1 MVMPPN
7 QRYKAVAPEPVN
19 WWDRIRSLGGI
30 GPGRNILPMARMY
43 RDALPDMWANFRD
56 TAPQQVTSVNPLTG
70 EFWRS
75 ALEISKGQAMPVL
88 QRAAELPAIKA
99 LGTWGEIVEP
109 GAAAAFANVP
119 GLRKPGVV
127 ERQRQLR
134 EAGYGPLES
143 VQAAY
148 RQAKG
153 AGEIPWWQSAG
164 VEAVLDPVEL
174 IPGVGIAG
182 GVTKLGLG
190 AGRAGLRAAT
200 GVAAREAAEAAAE
213 AAARE
218 ARVVA
223 PMLEATPR
231 QVGRDVAGLFPAPPK
246 PPMEPVQAPLDP
258 SVMART
264 AQQLE
269 FPPALDPS
277 PRFMPD
283 QPLFRNLGVQSQFP
297 EQRVLPGM
305 LEETAERIGM
315 DPSIRVPGMLEEI
328 ARLDPMEQAT
338 RDQLQRWI
346 AGTKVSYPREVFRP
360 QKGLIPPGRTPALQA
375 VPEGIVPEG
384 IVPEGIVP
392 EGPPPPRGP
401 AVPEGAIPE
410 DVRPPAPPSRWNKFM
425 QQWHDKYWVSR
436 GFRGGVGALKRIK
449 PDKADEIS
457 ELNFNVLVNQ
467 HPQIGP
473 MAMIEAD
480 DVQKIAG
487 VRAPG
492 LAERKDF
499 IDLVG
504 KMQAIRHAPEV
515 FMEFPGRNIYGQ
527 YKKADFEPGGLLDTE
542 LKNLGRDAAESEQL
556 YQELTE
562 AADEFRLAYK
572 KIRDENVA
580 EGFYSQELSDLLQ
593 NRYPWYS
600 PIHLIDRD
608 YAPGEISRW
617 VQDAKIPLKRLT
629 EEGTEG
635 LLANPMET
643 LRKTLISH
651 KHRILTNKI
660 KRTMI
665 EDAKYA
671 NHPGLR
677 EITDPSEAA
686 RLLKGAADVGD
697 IPLERGGIKGE
708 INYEAMFRRKEDP
721 KNALSYFDPNE
732 PGVKKVVEVGEDL
745 YNEAQFL
752 YHFKDARNILTGFNS
767 WRKALLVSYNP
778 AFALANTLNDTLV
791 AFFSRGIMP
800 WQSFSKLKKTL
811 LDMQTDPLGRL
822 YMVTGGRGKFY
833 EKDPLDAIREAA
845 GDPRTPWAKA
855 IKDIP
860 RMIKGRRAEE
870 YSPAQLADDAKVIK
884 DAGGDPSTATEAVR
898 KINAGWNRFIK
909 QPLERVGQSGELA
922 PRMVAFENKMNEL
935 APGWA
940 DELYVL
946 RPGKWLQRMGIRLK
960 VRTPRDKLPVS
971 DPDYRTPIQMR
982 DEVYRLSEL
991 PAARAAVND
1000 ATEATINFSRGGSKI
1015 KMLNDYIL
1023 FLNPAMEGMKM
1034 LYRPGQ
1040 AQGYLRYS
1048 SRLASVSAGQL
1059 GLTYYNM
1066 QYPEYFDIPL
1076 HERLTSVVVMLPS
1089 SEKDSY
1095 GNPVPRR
1102 VNIIPKTRE
1111 FSVLLG
1117 SATYMMEKLYADSPV
1132 ETGTFIK
1139 TLIPEVTPLSMTK
1152 TGFPL
1157 PPLPEAAESTAEII
1171 TGYDFYRNRDIVP
1184 EHLKNLPAPEQY
1196 QPWTSPVLKDLSDS
1210 FGDQVPDSLESP
1222 IMLDKLFETF
1232 GGGVLR
1238 EGLNAVD
1245 LIYDLIKGGSE
1256 PTIQELADEYDSI
1269 DSAVDRKSYMTAL
1282 TPEQRKDVLTE
1293 VERPTRSIG
1302 GVFRKLPGLGGMGR
1316 RVYKDYGGEIRR
1328 TKAEVAARETET
1340 DIDQTR
1346 NAGSE
1351 LRSVRD
1357 DQLEKKKRAGTTVNL
1372 IDQSPSGISDRIL
1385 WREAHKKT
1393 NALYEGALVSVKLK
1407 YPKSIQAA
1415 DVDTRRRYY
1424 EIQPTVGEDT
1434 RTRGQVLLSEYYSI
1448 QPQAEGLTEQDIAL
1462 GLLDFDLF
1470 YEEREQFK
1478 DSLSPSDKKLLD
1490 AEINAGRTEV
1500 EKRYYSDVDAIRA
1513 SGFWEVMPV
1522 LVENYGLGGQ
1532 WEKYKSLRGIA
1543 RSEFI
1548 KSDEAKIPGMQI
1560 GLKEV
1565 ISYASKV
1572 RDKMRMDNPELEQK
1586 LLYWGFYQTP
1596 AIEKVSTRRRL
1607 GI

>member
-1 MVMPPN
+1 
-7 QRYKAVAPEPVN
+7 
-19 WWDRIRSLGGI
+19 
-30 GPGRNILPMARMY
+30 
-43 RDALPDMWANFRD
+43 
-56 TAPQQVTSVNPLTG
+56 
-70 EFWRS
+70 
-75 ALEISKGQAMPVL
+75 
-88 QRAAELPAIKA
+88 
-99 LGTWGEIVEP
+99 
-109 GAAAAFANVP
+109 
-119 GLRKPGVV
+119 
-127 ERQRQLR
+127 
-134 EAGYGPLES
+134 
-143 VQAAY
+143 
-148 RQAKG
+148 
-153 AGEIPWWQSAG
+153 
-164 VEAVLDPVEL
+164 
-174 IPGVGIAG
+174 
-182 GVTKLGLG
+182 
-190 AGRAGLRAAT
+190 
-200 GVAAREAAEAAAE
+200 
-213 AAARE
+213 
-218 ARVVA
+218 
-223 PMLEATPR
+223 
-231 QVGRDVAGLFPAPPK
+231 
-246 PPMEPVQAPLDP
+246 
-258 SVMART
+258 
-264 AQQLE
+264 
-269 FPPALDPS
+269 
-277 PRFMPD
+277 
-283 QPLFRNLGVQSQFP
+283 
-297 EQRVLPGM
+297 M

-384 IVPEGIVP
+384 IVPEG
-392 EGPPPPRGP
+392 PPPPRGP

-425 QQWHDKYWVSR
+425 QEWHDKYWVSR

-1245 LIYDLIKGGSE
+1245 LIYDWIKGGSE